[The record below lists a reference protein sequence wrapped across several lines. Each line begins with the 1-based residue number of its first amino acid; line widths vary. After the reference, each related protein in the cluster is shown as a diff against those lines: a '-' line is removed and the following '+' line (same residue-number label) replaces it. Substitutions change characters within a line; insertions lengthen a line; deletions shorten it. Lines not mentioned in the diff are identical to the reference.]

1 MATPLNGSLIKAFE
15 ILDLFSEQQPQVTS
29 AEVARAL
36 EMSHSTAHRF
46 LTTLEEVG
54 ALVQV
59 RRGVYGLGHHIAQ
72 LGRVAERT
80 NPLARLV
87 QPVIA
92 RICGRLNESVMAGA
106 LTRDGVVC
114 IATAIAP
121 RPISVNIQVGRLLE
135 LHQSAQGK
143 LWLAHMDSAERAARL
158 SELDV
163 TGKLNA
169 EESQSLRRDITV
181 ALENGFACNRGESEP
196 DIGAVAVPVFDAEGA
211 LRLTLS
217 AFGMASRFTEE
228 HEAWIAEGL
237 KVAARDVAEAIP
249 GG

>member
-15 ILDLFSEQQPQVTS
+15 ILDLLSEQQPQVTS
-29 AEVARAL
+29 AEVASAL

-46 LTTLEEVG
+46 LNTLEEVG
-54 ALVQV
+54 ALVQI

-92 RICGRLNESVMAGA
+92 RICGMLNESVMVGA
-106 LTRDGVVC
+106 LSRDGVVC

-143 LWLAHMDSAERAARL
+143 VWLAHMDVVEREARL
-158 SELDV
+158 SELAA
-163 TGKLNA
+163 TEKLTEQNL
-169 EESQSLRRDITV
+169 QVLRGDIAG

-196 DIGAVAVPVFDAEGA
+196 DIGAVAVPVFDADGA

-217 AFGMASRFTEE
+217 AFGMASRFSGH
-228 HEAWIAEGL
+228 HESWIAASL
-237 KVAARDVAEAIP
+237 TDAARDVAEAIP
-249 GG
+249 GR